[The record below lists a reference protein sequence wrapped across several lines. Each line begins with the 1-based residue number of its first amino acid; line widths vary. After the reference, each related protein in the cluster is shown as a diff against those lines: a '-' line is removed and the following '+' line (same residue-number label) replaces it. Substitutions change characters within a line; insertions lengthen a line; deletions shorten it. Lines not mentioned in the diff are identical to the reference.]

1 MEYTNI
7 DQTTNW
13 ISVVTYYLIACLI
26 SWPFFWWRD
35 IESESWALWN
45 VPELVKTA
53 SYMWG
58 PGIAA
63 IICFFLF
70 RKTHVRNVTFFGT
83 SIIKSLLFWLVP
95 EIAFSI
101 STLHGSEAFTF
112 LFTGFFITLGEELG
126 WRGFL
131 QDALR
136 NIKPVKRAI
145 IIGVMWEIWHFTT
158 RMSVGLHISTFV
170 RIGIF
175 IIALSLIS
183 YALIKLTE
191 KTKSL
196 FIPVT
201 VHAWINTL
209 FEYSSTTT
217 FIIFGLSIPYWAYLI
232 WRWEKPL
239 LINTR
244 E

>member
-7 DQTTNW
+7 NQTTNW

-217 FIIFGLSIPYWAYLI
+217 FIIFGLSVPYWAYLI

>member
-1 MEYTNI
+1 MEYTNVN
-7 DQTTNW
+7 QTTNW

-136 NIKPVKRAI
+136 DIKPVKRAI

-209 FEYSSTTT
+209 FQYSSTTT